1 MNPPISDITLRD
13 YFAAAA
19 LQGIMTQ
26 NNMRLHLMDTVAEH
40 AYLIADLMVEARDA
54 PKK

>member
-1 MNPPISDITLRD
+1 MNPLISEITLRD

-26 NNMRLHLMDTVAEH
+26 SNLKLHLMDTVAEH
-40 AYLIADLMVEARDA
+40 VYLIADLMMKARDA